1 MQWFENQFYSTEDS
15 SMTKLQQGKSETVT
29 SNNKRK
35 SERSQFSMYTNEK
48 EEGIRHWW
56 VDGGRHEQP
65 IMGASRVWVE
75 SRKICGVWRVNQR
88 LFFFGCCCSRTRD
101 WLGTLVKKGRE
112 IKTSWGQLGCVLF
125 NIFWAVIGILNI
137 ITIIICFTN
146 IWSTF
151 QVVVTLLAY
160 FLFCRWVLVL
170 FFSPNRLHLLVYL
183 FYRSNISR
191 SYLQIWKYSSLT
203 YYIKV

>member
-1 MQWFENQFYSTEDS
+1 MYWKSILFNRR
-15 SMTKLQQGKSETVT
+15 MTKIRQGKSETVT

-35 SERSQFSMYTNEK
+35 SEGSQFSMYTYEK

-56 VDGGRHEQP
+56 VDGGQHEQP

-75 SRKICGVWRVNQR
+75 RFVVFGGWINGC
-88 LFFFGCCCSRTRD
+88 FFFGCCSRTRD

-170 FFSPNRLHLLVYL
+170 FFPLIDYICWFICSIEATFTLL
-183 FYRSNISR
+183 STNMEI
-191 SYLQIWKYSSLT
+191 
-203 YYIKV
+203 

>member
-1 MQWFENQFYSTEDS
+1 MVDNMSNRSWGPAGCESKDLWCLEGEST
-15 SMTKLQQGKSETVT
+15 V
-29 SNNKRK
+29 
-35 SERSQFSMYTNEK
+35 
-48 EEGIRHWW
+48 
-56 VDGGRHEQP
+56 
-65 IMGASRVWVE
+65 
-75 SRKICGVWRVNQR
+75 
-88 LFFFGCCCSRTRD
+88 FFCCSRTRD